1 MDYIISDTH
10 FNHEKILYF
19 DKSRA
24 ESLKLLGI
32 APTISEMDRY
42 LEKIWN
48 DTVTDEDTVYFLGD
62 LGMFRKKQDF
72 VAQLARLRGK
82 KILFKGNHD
91 HTDQLKAAYK
101 APEAQVIEV
110 VETAKSLKIDG
121 RQVWLSHYA
130 VDLPY
135 PLLSLHGHIHEAE
148 YQRDNMIN
156 LSLDSPYMQTR
167 VFGQPIS
174 FEALSPLLS
183 ERIAAISETYQTES
197 ENKRYDRLV
206 ERAFDEKITINK
218 PTATQRH
225 ELALLVDYLN
235 KNNLTYATVLKQF
248 NIPNDN
254 KVLSEKEK
262 EKVNLTGFEFE
273 KQTGMSGNTG
283 IKDD

>member
-135 PLLSLHGHIHEAE
+135 PLLSLHGHIH
-148 YQRDNMIN
+148 
-156 LSLDSPYMQTR
+156 
-167 VFGQPIS
+167 
-174 FEALSPLLS
+174 
-183 ERIAAISETYQTES
+183 
-197 ENKRYDRLV
+197 
-206 ERAFDEKITINK
+206 
-218 PTATQRH
+218 
-225 ELALLVDYLN
+225 
-235 KNNLTYATVLKQF
+235 
-248 NIPNDN
+248 
-254 KVLSEKEK
+254 
-262 EKVNLTGFEFE
+262 
-273 KQTGMSGNTG
+273 
-283 IKDD
+283 

>member
-101 APEAQVIEV
+101 APETQVIEV

-156 LSLDSPYMQTR
+156 LSLDSAYMQTR

-174 FEALSPLLS
+174 FKALSPLLS
-183 ERIAAISETYQTES
+183 QRIAAISETYQIES

-235 KNNLTYATVLKQF
+235 KNDLTYATVLKQF

-283 IKDD
+283 TKDD